1 MYPQSQ
7 CIDFSEKFQYY
18 LLSEVRQVDKQTYC
32 FQGVVVMLKKVLGKR
47 LYEEVVGQIR
57 NLMISKSLKPGD
69 FLPPETE
76 ISKQLGVS
84 RTTVREALRI
94 LEITGLV
101 ETKRGKGTVV
111 TSFDVGSI
119 KKKISDV
126 LIQPGREFN
135 DLMETRLLL
144 EPEVAR
150 LAAIHTSEDSIE
162 KLEDI
167 LGEIE
172 KDIAAGGVG
181 VEFSIQF
188 HHQVIH
194 SIDNEILSSLTSL
207 VMELVEN
214 TTHMNLHIPGRA
226 NVSLSEHKKILEAI
240 KKGDSKRAYEY
251 MKEHLESVKHNL
263 ETMIG
268 EKPVNNNSEV

>member
-1 MYPQSQ
+1 
-7 CIDFSEKFQYY
+7 
-18 LLSEVRQVDKQTYC
+18 
-32 FQGVVVMLKKVLGKR
+32 MLKKVSGKR

-57 NLMISKSLKPGD
+57 NLMITKSLKPGD

-76 ISKQLGVS
+76 ISRQLGVS

-150 LAAIHTSEDSIE
+150 LAAIHASEESIQ
-162 KLEDI
+162 KLEII
-167 LGEIE
+167 LDEIQ
-172 KDIAAGGVG
+172 KDIEAGGVG
-181 VEFSIQF
+181 AEFSIRF

-194 SIDNEILSSLTSL
+194 SIENEILASITSL

-226 NVSLSEHKKILEAI
+226 NISLVEHKKILESI
-240 KKGDSKRAYEY
+240 KKGDSTQAYQF
-251 MKEHLESVKHNL
+251 MKEHLESVKRNL
-263 ETMIG
+263 GTMIFEHSMDG
-268 EKPVNNNSEV
+268 